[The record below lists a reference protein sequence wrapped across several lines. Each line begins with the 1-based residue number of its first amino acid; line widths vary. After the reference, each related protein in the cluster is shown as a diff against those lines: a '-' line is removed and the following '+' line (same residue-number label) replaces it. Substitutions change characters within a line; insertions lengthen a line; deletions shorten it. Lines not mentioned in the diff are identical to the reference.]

1 RRACT
6 SGPEPS
12 RTAAGSPRHLLAA
25 AGGAAALALAEA
37 PPYAVPLAGGERVV
51 QALLPHL
58 ASTADDLRLACL
70 AAVVGVEHPG
80 VGLRAQ
86 RAIHPCQ
93 THHRPPPRCG
103 ARRRPR

>member
-1 RRACT
+1 GT

-25 AGGAAALALAEA
+25 AGGAAALTLAEA
-37 PPYAVPLAGGERVV
+37 PPYAVPLVGGERVV
-51 QALLPHL
+51 KALLLHL
-58 ASTADDLRLACL
+58 AAAADDLRLACRADL
-70 AAVVGVEHPG
+70 LREEHLG

-86 RAIHPCQ
+86 RAVHPFQ
-93 THHRPPPRCG
+93 AHRPPPRCG